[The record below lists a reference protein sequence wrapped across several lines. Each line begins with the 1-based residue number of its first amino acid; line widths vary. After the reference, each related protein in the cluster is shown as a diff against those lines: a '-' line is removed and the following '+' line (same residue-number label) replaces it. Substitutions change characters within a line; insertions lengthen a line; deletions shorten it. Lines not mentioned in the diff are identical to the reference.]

1 MRGIS
6 AKENAMD
13 GLSLTGSVA
22 NFGGG
27 DPHKVEETS
36 KMVSQADQMKAIR
49 KAKLN
54 RQVLADPSM
63 AGKLVA
69 MSSSPVYNAKGDLI
83 QTVGASQDLSA

>member
-6 AKENAMD
+6 AKEDAMD
-13 GLSLTGSVA
+13 GLSLTDIVA
-22 NFGGG
+22 KTGG
-27 DPHKVEETS
+27 DLQQVKGTHEA
-36 KMVSQADQMKAIR
+36 VSQADQMKAIR

-69 MSSSPVYNAKGDLI
+69 VSSSPVYNAKGDLI
-83 QTVGASQDLSA
+83 QTVASSKDLSA